1 MRMLEMYRH
10 ICEKY
15 KTGLKEDT
23 KIASLNCALGYICI
37 PMADSCCGFKENHK
51 IM

>member
-1 MRMLEMYRH
+1 MHMLEMCRH

-23 KIASLNCALGYICI
+23 RIANLNCTLGYICI
-37 PMADSCCGFKENHK
+37 PMPDSC
-51 IM
+51 